1 MAQRKIKSFAAPIE
15 GEELTEIEPIE
26 FDLAG
31 EHFKAYGEV
40 PGAVLLDFVSNSSGE
55 SPAETAKAI
64 NEYLKHSMDAEN
76 YKRFT
81 TLTHDPNKKIK
92 IETLSEIVGH
102 LIEERSSR
110 PTEAS

>member
-1 MAQRKIKSFAAPIE
+1 MTQRKIKSFAEPVE
-15 GEELTEIEPIE
+15 GEELTETEPIE

-31 EHFKAYGEV
+31 EHFSAYGEV

-55 SPAETAKAI
+55 APAETAKAI
-64 NEYLKHSMDAEN
+64 MSYLKHSMDEEN
-76 YKRFT
+76 YKRFNA
-81 TLTHDPNKKIK
+81 LTHDPKKKIK